1 MKKNKAKNKA
11 KNNAK
16 SNNSGMTLPELVL
29 AVLMLTMFT
38 GVFILVTRF
47 TAQFIQPLNID
58 GAKNFQLAE
67 ENPNEEN
74 ELQDILNDHLK
85 INNTIDSIIE
95 IFSQP
100 GTEKNFILNLKCT
113 SLPYLDWNL
122 PSIDENAIPKN
133 YSICIKPTLLT
144 ESSYLN
150 LNLMNGKPG
159 IYIIYTKPNNGITY
173 NSTPVRRIFCR
184 PRPFCKS

>member
-1 MKKNKAKNKA
+1 MKNRTKNTKLTKKNNK
-11 KNNAK
+11 
-16 SNNSGMTLPELVL
+16 GMTLPEMVL
-29 AVLMLTMFT
+29 AVLMLTIFT

-47 TAQFIQPLNID
+47 TAQFIQPINTD
-58 GAKNFQLAE
+58 GERNFQLAE
-67 ENPNEEN
+67 NGLNKDN

-100 GTEKNFILNLKCT
+100 GTDKNFILNLKCT
-113 SLPYLDWNL
+113 SLPSLEWNI
-122 PSIDENAIPKN
+122 PSISENAIPKN

-150 LNLMNGKPG
+150 LNSMNGKPG

-173 NSTPVRRIFCR
+173 NSSPVRRIFCR